1 MKALRSTPIL
11 SCWLLGASLVS
22 ACTPL
27 DDTND
32 TYDDDITAEVE
43 QALPD
48 RASSTVDE
56 TLPTEGDPWGCI
68 QSNRQ
73 QVPPPEERPETVTY
87 TVSIVDWVTNEAPPG
102 LQIKVCNRIDAL
114 CAEPL
119 STLAPP
125 PEREISFEL
134 PARLEVYLEI
144 VAEGTVPAT
153 FYFDGP
159 VVEDRVGGLIQLL
172 RLTTAV
178 GLAQQFLGTQLDPT
192 TGVLSLRSHDC
203 NGVIASGAVFAIEP
217 NVGLPF
223 TLINGAPSL
232 SVVPT
237 DASGL
242 AGFVNVPEGGF
253 LARGFVADEDRE
265 FGLANFSVKPG
276 WFSLVEVRS
285 SN

>member
-1 MKALRSTPIL
+1 MLGVAL
-11 SCWLLGASLVS
+11 ASVA

-27 DDTND
+27 DDPD
-32 TYDDDITAEVE
+32 DAYDDGITAEVE

-56 TLPTEGDPWGCI
+56 SLPTRGDPWGCV
-68 QSNRQ
+68 QGNAAA
-73 QVPPPEERPETVTY
+73 VPPPEDRPETVKY
-87 TVSIVDWVTNEAPPG
+87 TVSIVDWVTDEAPPG
-102 LQIKVCNRIDAL
+102 LSLKVCNRIDAL

-119 STLAPP
+119 STITPP
-125 PEREISFEL
+125 PEREISFDL

-144 VAEGTVPAT
+144 QAEGTVPAT

-159 VVEDRVGGLIQLL
+159 VVEDRVGGQIQLL

-192 TGVLSLRSHDC
+192 MGVLSLRSHDC
-203 NGVIASGAVFAIEP
+203 NGAIAPGAMFQIEP
-217 NVGLPF
+217 SVGIPF

-253 LARGFVADEDRE
+253 LARGFVADDNRE

>member
-1 MKALRSTPIL
+1 M
-11 SCWLLGASLVS
+11 LGVACIG

-27 DDTND
+27 DDTDD
-32 TYDDDITAEVE
+32 TYEDGITAEVE

-48 RASSTVDE
+48 RAPSTVDE
-56 TLPTEGDPWGCI
+56 TAPTEGDPWACI
-68 QSNRQ
+68 QGSRQ
-73 QVPPPEERPETVTY
+73 PVPPPEERPETVTY

-102 LQIKVCNRIDAL
+102 LQIKVCNRIDGL

-119 STLAPP
+119 STFTPP
-125 PEREISFEL
+125 PERQISFEL

-172 RLTTAV
+172 RFTTAV

-203 NGVIASGAVFAIEP
+203 NGAITGGAVFALEP
-217 NVGLPF
+217 NVGVPF

-253 LARGFVADEDRE
+253 LARGFVADDERE

-276 WFSLVEVRS
+276 WFSLVEIRS
-285 SN
+285 NN